1 MGSRDAK
8 TVPTGKSQVRGRE
21 GSNTSSKS
29 TVSLAV
35 LAISEQAGPTQLG
48 QRTSKALVLFG
59 ANVPFKH
66 YTCEICTVFAEETEQ
81 L

>member
-1 MGSRDAK
+1 MPKLYRLEKARSEVAK
-8 TVPTGKSQVRGRE
+8 